1 MKKQSSRKL
10 GDLLREYFNDMGRNQ
25 GLLGARVVRCWDEK
39 MDQNIVKA
47 TSSRFFKD
55 GILYVNIQSS
65 IIRSTL
71 YNRRRQLL
79 YILNSNL
86 GGIFVKNILLR

>member
-1 MKKQSSRKL
+1 MKRQSSRKV
-10 GDLLREYFNDMGRNQ
+10 GDLLREYFNDLGRNQ

-39 MDQNIVKA
+39 MEPNIVKA

-55 GILYVNIQSS
+55 GTLYVNLSSS

-71 YNRRRQLL
+71 FNRRRQIL

-86 GGIFVKNILLR
+86 GGPFVKNIVLR

>member
-1 MKKQSSRKL
+1 MKRQSSRKV
-10 GDLLREYFNDMGRNQ
+10 GDLLREYFNDLGRNQ

-55 GILYVNIQSS
+55 GTLYVNIQSS
-65 IIRSTL
+65 IVRSTL
-71 YNRRRQLL
+71 YSRRRQLI

-86 GGIFVKNILLR
+86 GGDFVKNIVLR

>member
-65 IIRSTL
+65 IVRSTL
-71 YNRRRQLL
+71 YNRRRQLM

-86 GGIFVKNILLR
+86 GGDFIKNIVLR

>member
-1 MKKQSSRKL
+1 MKKQSSRPL
-10 GDLLREYFNDMGRNQ
+10 GDLLREYFSDMNRNQ

-39 MDQNIVKA
+39 MEPNIVKA

-55 GILYVNIQSS
+55 GTLYVNISSS
-65 IIRSTL
+65 IIRSML
-71 YNRRRQLL
+71 SNRRRQLL

-86 GGIFVKNILLR
+86 GGDFVRTIVLR